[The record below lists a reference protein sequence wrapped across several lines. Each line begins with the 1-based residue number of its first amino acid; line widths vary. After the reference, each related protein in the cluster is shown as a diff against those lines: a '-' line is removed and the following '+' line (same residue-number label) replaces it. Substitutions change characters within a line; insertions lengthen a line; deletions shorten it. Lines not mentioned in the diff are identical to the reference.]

1 MCILLVPKIAF
12 EELLEEKYAHFGL
25 FEDKISPT
33 QTHPVLLEEKYA
45 HFGLFEDKIS
55 PTQTHPVFSEQVNA
69 TRVVAFTMR
78 SYSLTEIS
86 SYWLAQVHGF
96 AV

>member
-1 MCILLVPKIAF
+1 MRHNVTWSHLVVPNVHLLVPKIAF

-33 QTHPVLLEEKYA
+33 QTHPV
-45 HFGLFEDKIS
+45 F
-55 PTQTHPVFSEQVNA
+55 FSEQVNA

-78 SYSLTEIS
+78 SYTYPIRKRVSVEIVPL
-86 SYWLAQVHGF
+86 Y
-96 AV
+96 

>member
-1 MCILLVPKIAF
+1 MRHNVTWSHLVVPNVHLLVPKIAF
-12 EELLEEKYAHFGL
+12 EE
-25 FEDKISPT
+25 
-33 QTHPVLLEEKYA
+33 LLEEKYA

-78 SYSLTEIS
+78 SYIRDKPGAALSFVRTGVL
-86 SYWLAQVHGF
+86 LRLGA
-96 AV
+96 

>member
-1 MCILLVPKIAF
+1 MKYNSTGKQITFENLGLL
-12 EELLEEKYAHFGL
+12 
-25 FEDKISPT
+25 DKVNAT
-33 QTHPVLLEEKYA
+33 KELLEEKYA

-78 SYSLTEIS
+78 SYIRDKPGAALSFVRTGVL
-86 SYWLAQVHGF
+86 LRLGA
-96 AV
+96 

>member
-1 MCILLVPKIAF
+1 MRHNNVTWSHLVVPNVHLLVPKIAF

-33 QTHPVLLEEKYA
+33 QA
-45 HFGLFEDKIS
+45 
-55 PTQTHPVFSEQVNA
+55 HPVFSEQVNA

-78 SYSLTEIS
+78 SYRDKF
-86 SYWLAQVHGF
+86 GRKNG
-96 AV
+96 